1 MLFSEMHD
9 ALYNAARDNLRA
21 VGWRMSPAAFDDMR
35 IEVETSS
42 NGLIWGSTQEISKA
56 MGLPIEITSEID
68 GWELQTQRKE
78 P

>member
-1 MLFSEMHD
+1 MVFSEMHD

-68 GWELQTQRKE
+68 GWELQTQR
-78 P
+78 